1 MLRVA
6 EGRLWKG
13 ARAGGARR
21 EKKKMVSH
29 PARTRAPCS
38 PLASPPCTAHADATG
53 APARRHGRPTRTQ
66 HTESTRIHI
75 HRSQHPLHDK
85 RRSRPRVQCL
95 RDRRVAARACHP
107 SSHVTDT
114 HHAHMAPC
122 RRPAHVAAAQH
133 QQHLTLRAHG
143 HTRHV
148 TSPRRPPSLISP
160 RESYAVKPPFVFTA
174 PASSQTCAAGRADS
188 RRRPLCPCR

>member
-1 MLRVA
+1 
-6 EGRLWKG
+6 
-13 ARAGGARR
+13 
-21 EKKKMVSH
+21 MVSH
-29 PARTRAPCS
+29 PARTRAPYYS
-38 PLASPPCTAHADATG
+38 PLARPAHVRRRC
-53 APARRHGRPTRTQ
+53 ARRHRAHAARAAHGPPKHTIIHL

-95 RDRRVAARACHP
+95 RDRRAAARACHP

-160 RESYAVKPPFVFTA
+160 RESYAVKPPFLFTA